1 MDLRTLKLFCSVMR
15 GRSFSKAAMEE
26 FTTQSTMSKQ
36 MSGLEAE
43 LGAVLFERRNRGVE
57 PTAAAYRLMSGLED
71 AIAQL
76 DGLFESARRTASGAR
91 LALNISM
98 CDSMSVNHIVP
109 LLDLFRRKAPGIELV
124 LSSCPQE
131 EIHKTLISGSSDIA
145 LVYSTWQLDMKK
157 ELARAVI
164 TRTCPCVYYS
174 PSLFGGAEPKSI
186 DAFRHM
192 PFAISKRASA
202 DLAEAFRDI
211 PFTPEYVIVA
221 DNIRSIQLYVS
232 CGLACAVLGRS
243 QIILDCRGVSI
254 FDLPDAP
261 SRLGTDGI
269 WFKSNENEALKLFA
283 DCVDRCRASQIAP
296 LSIK

>member
-15 GRSFSKAAMEE
+15 DGSFSKAAMGE

-43 LGAVLFERRNRGVE
+43 LGAILFDRLNRGVE
-57 PTAAAYRLMSGLED
+57 PTAAAYQLMSGLED

-76 DGLFESARRTASGAR
+76 DGLFESVRRTASGAR

-98 CDSMSVNHIVP
+98 CDSMSVNHILP
-109 LLDLFRRKAPGIELV
+109 LLDLFRREAPGIELT

-131 EIHKTLISGSSDIA
+131 EIHKTLISGASDIA
-145 LVYSTWQLDMKK
+145 LVYSTWQRDIKK
-157 ELARAVI
+157 EHVRAVI
-164 TRTCPCVYYS
+164 TRTCPCIYYS
-174 PSLFGGAEPKSI
+174 SSLFGNTVPESV
-186 DAFRHM
+186 DDFRHL
-192 PFAISKRASA
+192 PFVVSKRASA
-202 DLAEAFRDI
+202 DLTEAFRDI
-211 PFTPEYVIVA
+211 PFTPERVIVA

-261 SRLGTDGI
+261 SRVGTDGV
-269 WFKSNENEALKLFA
+269 WFKSNNNAALKLFA